1 MPCLLAEHVSCDATA
16 DGAQQAAFAFSHW
29 RRVGV
34 VVGRIRVAGLWREL
48 LFLLRCVGVVGGL
61 LLVVLARCQAL
72 LIRLVLS
79 VGVVACLTSW
89 LSSWRAT
96 VKRRQ
101 YIHQTR
107 PGNNRNLTSILN
119 FPAGCLHHMR
129 RTVGLE
135 YPSGSR
141 RAEGDRSCSFWLV
154 VQILDHG
161 SRHPVMDSTAA
172 GGSLDVEV
180 VAVGRS
186 LERDIPEVGCI
197 GGHRRNR
204 RVPTLCW

>member
-34 VVGRIRVAGLWREL
+34 VVGGIRVAGLWREL
-48 LFLLRCVGVVGGL
+48 LRCIGVVGGL
-61 LLVVLARCQAL
+61 LLLLLVVLARWHAL

-79 VGVVACLTSW
+79 VGVVASLTSW

-96 VKRRQ
+96 AKRCQ
-101 YIHQTR
+101 CIHQSR
-107 PGNNRNLTSILN
+107 PGNSRNLTSILN

-141 RAEGDRSCSFWLV
+141 RVEGDRSCSFWLV
-154 VQILDHG
+154 GQILGHG

-172 GGSLDVEV
+172 GGSLDVEA

>member
-1 MPCLLAEHVSCDATA
+1 MPCLLAEHVSRDATA

-48 LFLLRCVGVVGGL
+48 VFLLRSIGVVGGL
-61 LLVVLARCQAL
+61 LLVVLARCHAL

-79 VGVVACLTSW
+79 VGVVASLTSW
-89 LSSWRAT
+89 LSSWCAT
-96 VKRRQ
+96 AKHCQ
-101 YIHQTR
+101 CIHQSR
-107 PGNNRNLTSILN
+107 LENSRNLTSIPN
-119 FPAGCLHHMR
+119 FPVGCLHHMR

-141 RAEGDRSCSFWLV
+141 RVEGDRSCSFWLV
-154 VQILDHG
+154 GQILGHG

-172 GGSLDVEV
+172 GGSLDVEA

>member
-1 MPCLLAEHVSCDATA
+1 MPCLLAEYMSCDAAA

-48 LFLLRCVGVVGGL
+48 VFLLRCIGIVGGL

-96 VKRRQ
+96 VERCQ
-101 YIHQTR
+101 HIHQSR
-107 PGNNRNLTSILN
+107 LGNNPNLTSILN
-119 FPAGCLHHMR
+119 FPAGCLHHMH

-135 YPSGSR
+135 CPSGSR
-141 RAEGDRSCSFWLV
+141 RVEGDRSCSFWLV
-154 VQILDHG
+154 GQILDHG
-161 SRHPVMDSTAA
+161 SRHPVMGSTAA
-172 GGSLDVEV
+172 GGSLDVEA
-180 VAVGRS
+180 VAVGRN
-186 LERDIPEVGCI
+186 LGRDILGVGCI

-204 RVPTLCW
+204 RVPTLC